1 MKRFIDRKHTINIAL
16 IIVAVIGIALGGFIA
31 STGNN
36 MTKVKPANIESS
48 SGGAGSGRY
57 AAFGADFYTYIY
69 GAVEKAST
77 STSNTAYGVQ
87 TVNENLQDIADAQCK
102 LIKTVGKAVMMFGFF
117 TVALFL
123 CIGCTAVKINPCYV
137 YDESKDRKYQKYI
150 QKHSETENV
159 IADEPSE
166 ETLTD

>member
-1 MKRFIDRKHTINIAL
+1 MKRFIDRKRTVNIAL
-16 IIVAVIGIALGGFIA
+16 IIVAVIGIALGGFVA
-31 STGNN
+31 FTGNS
-36 MTKVKPANIESS
+36 MTRIKPAKLESS
-48 SGGAGSGRY
+48 YGGAGSGSY

-87 TVNENLQDIADAQCK
+87 TVNENLQDITDAQCE
-102 LIKTVGKAVMMFGFF
+102 LIKTIGKAVMMFGFF

-137 YDESKDRKYQKYI
+137 YDESKDPKYQKYL
-150 QKHSETENV
+150 KKCSETPP
-159 IADEPSE
+159 ILE
-166 ETLTD
+166 EDTPEDTLTN